1 MIDELYELEEAA
13 AELELISA
21 TLYALNIAMCDG
33 KTLVDSNAFV
43 LPCCKLH
50 DISQTIIAIHKKMFD
65 KIEEKKRRYYLP
77 ATKRHIEKNYVN
89 TITARI
95 SATVNKVTLNRSPL
109 FFMWERIIIFC

>member
-43 LPCCKLH
+43 LPC
-50 DISQTIIAIHKKMFD
+50 SSYTIYH
-65 KIEEKKRRYYLP
+65 RR
-77 ATKRHIEKNYVN
+77 
-89 TITARI
+89 
-95 SATVNKVTLNRSPL
+95 
-109 FFMWERIIIFC
+109 